1 MAAGETVTC
10 TFVNTKQGSIVAVKD
25 AEPNDSQDF
34 SFTAGGGLSPS
45 TFALDDDS
53 DGTLSNTRTYPNV
66 AAGTGYSLAE
76 TVPSGWDQSS
86 ATCNDGS
93 PPADIDLAPGETVT
107 CTFTNRKRGAI
118 VVVKDA
124 LPDDSQD
131 FSFVAGGGLSPTSFQ
146 LDDDSDPALSN
157 TRTFANLVPGSGY
170 SVSEAIPV
178 GWGQDS
184 ASCSDGSPPADIDV
198 GLGETVTCTFVNI
211 RGYPRPRGASPYRA
225 PLVPAYAP
233 CGAPNSN
240 HGPPLS
246 HPSCRPPVST
256 SGYVTSGTPDA
267 NGRATN
273 MNGGIVLHVVQGN
286 INTTTDEADVQIDVS
301 ITDIRRKTDLAD
313 YTGGL
318 SAMLTARVTDRLSGP
333 AGNEPATGLELPFN
347 VPVACTVTA
356 SSAIGS
362 TCEAHTTADAVIA
375 GAVVE
380 TKRTIWH
387 LTGVELYDGGSDGDP
402 LTAGNT
408 LFARQGVFAP

>member
-10 TFVNTKQGSIVAVKD
+10 TFTNTKQGSIVAVKD
-25 AEPNDSQDF
+25 AQPNDPQDF

-45 TFALDDDS
+45 SFALDDDS
-53 DGTLSNTRTYPNV
+53 DGTLSNTRTYANV
-66 AAGTGYSLAE
+66 SAGTGYSLAE

-93 PPADIDLAPGETVT
+93 PPSDIDLAPGETVT

-118 VVVKDA
+118 VVVKEA
-124 LPDDSQD
+124 IPDDSQD

-157 TRTFANLVPGSGY
+157 TRTFTNLPAGSGY

-184 ASCSDGSPPADIDV
+184 ASCSDGSPPANIDV
-198 GLGETVTCTFVNI
+198 ALGETVTCTFVNI

-225 PLVPAYAP
+225 PFVPAYAS
-233 CGAPNSN
+233 CDAPNSN

-273 MNGGIVLHVVQGN
+273 MTGGIVLHVVQG
-286 INTTTDEADVQIDVS
+286 IIGTPADEADVQIDLS

-333 AGNEPATGLELPFN
+333 AGNEPATGFEIPFS
-347 VPVACTVTA
+347 VPVACTATSGTA
-356 SSAIGS
+356 TGS

-380 TKRTIWH
+380 QKRAIWH
-387 LTGVELYDGGSDGDP
+387 LTGVELYDGGADGDP

-408 LFARQGVFAP
+408 LFARQGVFLP